1 MMLPELLA
9 LWHVALAEALL
20 LVALLVA
27 INGLDDLAID
37 LLWLLMP
44 RHRRAP
50 QPFPPVSRLGSA
62 LPRFA
67 ILIPAWDESAVI
79 GAMLQRLLATQDW
92 PDYTVFVGLYPND
105 PKGQAAVAALADPR
119 LHAVIGEAP
128 GPTTKADCLNGL
140 WQAALAQEVA
150 TGRRF
155 AAVVLHDAEDVVHAH
170 ELAVFAAHLPQS
182 AMVQLPVLPL
192 PDADSPLISGHYIDE
207 FAEAHAKDLLVRH
220 WLGAAVPAAGV
231 GVAIDRAMLGRI
243 ADARGGLP
251 FDAASL
257 TEDYELG
264 QHVHALGGRGRLV
277 WVKAEDGPVATRE
290 HFPAT
295 LAAAVRQKSRWLI
308 GIALA
313 GWDRLGWRGGWVNRW
328 MLLRDRKAPLMA
340 LLTLSAYVI
349 ALLLGIDGLL
359 RLALPMAAQLPPV
372 AGGLTRALLWL
383 NWTLLCWR
391 LLVRALF
398 TLRVQGVAEALLA
411 TPRAL
416 VGNMINAMAALR
428 ALSLYAKALRS
439 GRRLAWDKTL
449 HRFPVLPAGSAP

>member
-37 LLWLLMP
+37 VLWLMMP
-44 RHRRAP
+44 RRQRQP
-50 QPFPPVSRLGSA
+50 QPLPPA
-62 LPRFA
+62 PPPARFA
-67 ILIPAWDESAVI
+67 ILIPAWDVSAVI
-79 GAMLQRLLATQDW
+79 GAMLQRLLATLDW

-105 PKGQAAVAALADPR
+105 PKGQAAVAALNDPR
-119 LHAVIGEAP
+119 LHVAVGATL
-128 GPTTKADCLNGL
+128 GPTTKADCLNSL
-140 WQAALAQEVA
+140 WRAALAEEA
-150 TGRRF
+150 ASGRPF
-155 AAVVLHDAEDVVHAH
+155 AAIVLHDAEDLVHAC
-170 ELAVFAAHLPQS
+170 ELAVFSAHLPEY

-192 PDADSPLISGHYIDE
+192 PDASSPLISGHYIDE
-207 FAEAHAKDLLVRH
+207 FAEAHAKDLLVRQ
-220 WLGAAVPAAGV
+220 WLDAAVPAAGV

-243 ADARGGLP
+243 ADARDGAP

-277 WVKAEDGPVATRE
+277 WVLADGQPVATRE
-290 HFPAT
+290 HFPASFD
-295 LAAAVRQKSRWLI
+295 AAVRQKARWLT

-313 GWDRLGWRGGWVNRW
+313 GWDRIGWRGGLVNRW

-340 LLTLSAYVI
+340 LLTLAAYGI
-349 ALLLGIDGLL
+349 ALLLGIDSLL
-359 RLALPMAAQLPPV
+359 RLALPAAARLPPV
-372 AGGLTRALLWL
+372 AGDVTRALLWL

-398 TLRVQGVAEALLA
+398 TLRVHGLSQAIL
-411 TPRAL
+411 TPPRAL
-416 VGNMINAMAALR
+416 VGNFINAMAALR
-428 ALSLYAKALRS
+428 ALSRYAQAVRT
-439 GRRLAWDKTL
+439 GRRLAWDKTI
-449 HRFPVLPAGSAP
+449 HRFPGFSP